1 MLHKTKGI
9 VLSTIKYRDT
19 SLICKFYTEQFG
31 IQTYIENGVR
41 SKRAKNKIALFQP
54 LTLLDL
60 VVYRKENSDI
70 NRISEMKVTHPFQS
84 IPYDVHKSTIAI
96 FLTEVLS
103 KVLQEEEENV
113 SLFNF
118 MYKSILFLDN
128 QEQAY
133 FNFHLQFLSEL
144 TRYLGFASSNARE
157 LIDELTPYSNISIS
171 PQITVKLDALLNS
184 HIHDPLEL
192 NASQRRDLLQLLIKH
207 YQIHSNALKEIKS
220 LPILQ
225 EVLS

>member
-144 TRYLGFASSNARE
+144 TSYLGFASSNARE